1 MNTNKKIPTPIDKTN
16 STEKK
21 ALPVYDAS
29 GKNIYSKFINTLL
42 YIYQISSFYVLLYKS
57 EFIFLLT
64 LLIYF
69 IIASTVF
76 TTNPYELINNSN
88 SGLSIFISML
98 GAFLLIMGYVF
109 YQKRKQLYENE
120 SDVNTLSYF
129 GKILTSFVSLFI
141 IIAVVYFIFNLSSEF
156 SNFST
161 IFMYSINL
169 LIFFGL
175 VAMAMKFFSVS
186 GGEPMETKASW
197 FGLITKILTYFPCLI
212 LNFVDYLKFQ
222 YQITSKPIIII
233 FIIEILLIV
242 FYFLFKWLMD
252 KVMVHNASQLI
263 KDPVNLTNEK
273 NLGTFQKL
281 NFKDDKF
288 QYKYAVSSW
297 IYLDSFPPETN
308 PNYDEYTSLLNIG
321 NKPNILFNVLKNKL
335 KIITETE
342 GHKQKI
348 LLESKD
354 FKMQRWNHIVINY
367 DGQSMDI
374 FINNELVSTNPGIIP
389 YNDNTQITSGSNNGL
404 HGGICNVLY
413 YNDSITS
420 EKVNWLYNS
429 VKSLNP
435 PVI

>member
-1 MNTNKKIPTPIDKTN
+1 MDTNKKSSTP
-16 STEKK
+16 TEKK
-21 ALPVYDAS
+21 APIYDET
-29 GKNIYSKFINTLL
+29 GKDLYSKFINTIR
-42 YIYQISSFYVLLYKS
+42 YIYQLLGYYGANYKS
-57 EFIFLLT
+57 ELIFLLII
-64 LLIYF
+64 LIYF
-69 IIASTVF
+69 IIVSVVF
-76 TTNPYELINNSN
+76 TNNPYEIISDSN

-109 YQKRKQLYENE
+109 YQKRKQLYEND
-120 SDVNTLSYF
+120 SDVNALSYF
-129 GKILTSFVSLFI
+129 GKIITSIVSLFI
-141 IIAVVYFIFNLSSEF
+141 VIAVVYFIFTLSGEF

-175 VAMAMKFFSVS
+175 VAIAMKFFGASD
-186 GGEPMETKASW
+186 GEPTETKPSV
-197 FGLITKILTYFPCLI
+197 FGLLKKIVTYFPCLI

-222 YQITSKPIIII
+222 YQITTKPIIII
-233 FIIEILLIV
+233 FIIEILLIAL
-242 FYFLFKWLMD
+242 YFLFKWLMD

-263 KDPVNLTNEK
+263 KEPINLNNEK

-281 NFKDDKF
+281 NFKDDQF
-288 QYKYAVSSW
+288 QYKYAVSAW

-335 KIITETE
+335 KIITDME

-389 YNDNTQITSGSNNGL
+389 YNDNTQITSGTNNGL
-404 HGGICNVLY
+404 QGGVCNVLY

-420 EKVNWLYNS
+420 GTVNWLYNS
-429 VKSLNP
+429 VKYLNP